1 MSLKKIEQVKADKGF
16 KIFDLIVYAV
26 IIVSVA
32 VAFTVLFTVRDDS
45 PLSGIRVYAK
55 GAAVFEY
62 TFSDGKYKILG
73 DAADIEVDDGDGI
86 LAVKITTDAGF
97 NEIEINKSGRVK
109 VTDADCKN
117 KDCVYSLEI
126 KDNSGII
133 FCSPHGLR
141 VVPYNYVDDGANVEI

>member
-62 TFSDGKYKILG
+62 TFSDGKYN
-73 DAADIEVDDGDGI
+73 
-86 LAVKITTDAGF
+86 ITNDFGGTLYATPP
-97 NEIEINKSGRVK
+97 I
-109 VTDADCKN
+109 
-117 KDCVYSLEI
+117 
-126 KDNSGII
+126 
-133 FCSPHGLR
+133 
-141 VVPYNYVDDGANVEI
+141 